1 MVVKKSLFGLL
12 VINSVTVFSL
22 TSCGS
27 GYYDNYPEA
36 TYYQTSYNQSVQNF
50 PSASPSGC
58 SCTCPNATP
67 TPVVGKTK
75 KKPKATTSATPTT
88 NTVATPKPT
97 ITPTVSTDTPAEK
110 GRKALDKVLAYLVSG
125 NAFQATIQ
133 KYEKNLSSGKEQT
146 QKIKALGKKPNKVFF
161 EVLEHSTSSV
171 VGARVSFVRG
181 SGKAMVRPGG
191 ALKFITKELNITDS
205 NITTPNNYSPEQ
217 VDFFGL
223 NERLSKPSYKA
234 EISGKTTLNGKDVYL
249 LKVSSTTTNEL
260 DSKISY
266 EIIGFDP
273 SSFQPLL
280 WEAYTDASSNAYMR
294 TVIESFSVLN
304 DLADS
309 SFNV

>member
-1 MVVKKSLFGLL
+1 MVVKRSLLGLL
-12 VINSVTVFSL
+12 IINSITVFSL
-22 TSCGS
+22 TSCGN

-36 TYYQTSYNQSVQNF
+36 TYYQTVSTQSVQNF
-50 PSASPSGC
+50 PSASPSVC
-58 SCTCPNATP
+58 SCTCPNTTP
-67 TPVVGKTK
+67 TPTTAVGKTK
-75 KKPKATTSATPTT
+75 KKPKTTTSTSPNPTT
-88 NTVATPKPT
+88 SSGTPKPT
-97 ITPTVSTDTPAEK
+97 SSSSTDTPAEK
-110 GRKALDKVLAYLVSG
+110 GRKALDKTLAYLVSG

-161 EVLEHSTSSV
+161 EVLEHSSSSV
-171 VGARVSFVRG
+171 VGAKVSFVRG

-223 NERLSKPSYKA
+223 NERLSKSSYKA
-234 EISGKTTLNGKDVYL
+234 EISGKTTLDGKDVYL
-249 LKVSSTTTNEL
+249 LKVTSSNNDL

-273 SSFQPLL
+273 TTFQPLL
-280 WEAYTDASSNAYMR
+280 WEAYTDASPNAYMR
-294 TVIESFSVLN
+294 TVIQSFTILN
-304 DLADS
+304 DIPDS

>member
-1 MVVKKSLFGLL
+1 MVVKKSLLGLL
-12 VINSVTVFSL
+12 IINSITVFSL

-36 TYYQTSYNQSVQNF
+36 TYYQTVSTQSVQNF
-50 PSASPSGC
+50 PSASPSTC

-75 KKPKATTSATPTT
+75 KKPKTTTSATPKPTT
-88 NTVATPKPT
+88 STVSTPKPT
-97 ITPTVSTDTPAEK
+97 STPSTDTPAEK
-110 GRKALDKVLAYLVSG
+110 GRKALDKTLAYLVSG
-125 NAFQATIQ
+125 NAFQSVIQ
-133 KYEKNLSSGKEQT
+133 KYEKNLSTGKEQN
-146 QKIKALGKKPNKVFF
+146 QKIKAFGKKPNKVFF
-161 EVLEHSTSSV
+161 EVLEHSNSST
-171 VGARVSFVRG
+171 VGAKVSFVRG

-205 NITTPNNYSPEQ
+205 NITTPNSYSPEQ

-223 NERLSKPSYKA
+223 NERLSKSSYKA
-234 EISGKTTLNGKDVYL
+234 EITGKTTLNGKDVYL

-280 WEAYTDASSNAYMR
+280 WEAYTDASPNAYMR

-304 DLADS
+304 DLSDS